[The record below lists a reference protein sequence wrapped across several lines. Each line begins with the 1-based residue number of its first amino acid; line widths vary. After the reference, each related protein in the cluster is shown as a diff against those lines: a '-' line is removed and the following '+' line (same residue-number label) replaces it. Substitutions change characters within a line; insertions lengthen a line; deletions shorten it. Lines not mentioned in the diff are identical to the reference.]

1 MITPPRPAY
10 FEEVAPGDTLRG
22 WEEALRPD
30 PRNESSVVFDESGIR
45 KSTLAD
51 QYECIRGFELNPA
64 VPHSIKVHFETAR
77 NLYLY
82 SWFVY
87 RFYPVAEQ
95 QALTSLEFALRKRL
109 PPLEDTAK
117 GKPQFEGLAL
127 RLRRA
132 RELGLITNE
141 GLKIRERL
149 AMRSARARYD
159 LEALEEMIRTGVT
172 EMVLD
177 DSNIEPNEQDFNGD
191 WIGRFVESLPKI
203 RNEYAHGSHML
214 HPTVLG
220 RFEIVCDLINQLYP
234 NEG

>member
-1 MITPPRPAY
+1 MAAKPEY
-10 FEEVAPGDTLRG
+10 QEVAPSD
-22 WEEALRPD
+22 ALRSPVQATQAD
-30 PRNESSVVFDESGIR
+30 IRSEGFVLIDAKGIR
-45 KSTLAD
+45 PITLAD
-51 QYECIRGFELNPA
+51 RYEDIQSFELNLA
-64 VPHSIKVHFETAR
+64 VPHSIRVHFETAK

-87 RFYPVAEQ
+87 RFFPVAEQ
-95 QALTSLEFALRKRL
+95 QALASLEFALRERL
-109 PPLEDTAK
+109 PPLEGTAK

-132 RELGLITNE
+132 RELGFITNE
-141 GLKIRERL
+141 GLKVRERL
-149 AMRSARARYD
+149 AMRSARARY
-159 LEALEEMIRTGVT
+159 EFETLEEMIRTGVT

-177 DSNIEPNEQDFNGD
+177 DSDIEPNEQDFNGD

-214 HPTVLG
+214 HPPVLG

-234 NEG
+234 HES